1 MSVARAAFSPHTNSE
16 TVPAYARRSRIPTS
30 VKSSTAGSLPPTW
43 FDLIPFLKATT
54 ILWIIVLAF
63 SFVRFQLYCYF
74 RSAAFRKM
82 VKRAKESGR
91 TSNPVIRFA
100 KLFRTVTLRLERHRL
115 SESDVSLY
123 FGYPRCVAALA
134 ICICYMVNTY
144 TQTVPWIILLF
155 YRLYGLIISTNLAV
169 QIMYSNRP
177 IIFALSLGTLVD
189 CLSIPSLLFSSS
201 NQWLNFNFLQAY
213 AVLVEWSLLE
223 KHDIVLQNLST
234 LMRLCYNMFFQ
245 IACFL
250 YITSCGVQF
259 FELLGELP
267 IQALRSETYQVT
279 WANSVYFAVVTLMT
293 VGYGDFVPYTFLG
306 RMWVVFHIIFAAVL
320 VSRGISLLIDALQ
333 TMRRGAGS
341 YIATPGTKHVVV
353 TGRVKWEFLRQF
365 VIEFLEEPS
374 NLGTRV
380 IILASNPDWDED
392 AWNRFVDQ
400 KPLFNHHL
408 VYLEGSALKV
418 DDLHRAQV
426 HTARGIFVL
435 ADPHRHDPYKE
446 DSDILKSVLTVRNYS
461 GTVPV
466 YTLNILDDSSFQFA
480 IALEHVVPSASI
492 AQLNAAMQFKI
503 QKSSTFFGLPY
514 NPQGMAS
521 NGTTQL
527 TLDPQVEENPSA
539 IRVPRGHVS
548 MPTGESAGNRSSFP
562 SQSADWLGPGES
574 REGVDAAHHGPA
586 HSTPKSQSRSSIS
599 LCMEELETVLLSEN
613 IFCNGLSTLI
623 ANATLRVAPQSH
635 SKDRPWLMEYKLG
648 AECSVQQFEI
658 RPEMSAMK
666 VGDVATVLQDY
677 GLVLLA
683 VRNPTAVDW
692 QIATPDVALQEGMIA
707 MSLTYHE
714 LPVIETIA
722 DHAVALIVERNQ
734 KNHDRKIPG
743 GIAASRSVDDALF
756 DATFSGRPYLH
767 PVNRGRLSIL
777 NDDEGD
783 EYRLLSEGPSDVNS
797 DSHQGE
803 GPSSMR
809 GGGSRAVPSEASAVA
824 SVNDQEISS
833 GTALNARGSTS
844 TPSMSTT
851 GIVESGGGSKGNSD
865 VEFEREGEED
875 EDDDAIRMVTSLAGT
890 NRESIGRVKDETSTP
905 GAVRS
910 RFAADTGTSY
920 RSSGKHFASHPSDKR
935 LLRRRSRSSLRIH
948 STVERLPAALRG
960 HVIICVDGETSLM
973 NLDTLLHRIW
983 HRRPGIRSAPPV
995 VVIHPRFPKNVA
1007 RRLGN
1012 EKHELFLL
1020 QGNSLSLNTLKQAQY
1035 QTARAFL
1042 ILASAT
1048 KDESEQGST
1057 DSKAIFTVMALDSI
1071 LAGRNTFVCCVLD
1084 AEGSLQLLRAP
1095 KEPRRVGLLLKDGQD
1110 MDALNAQLLMRT
1122 ASNASLMRGFS
1133 MGRMGGRSGGG
1144 VGALSGTVSDRAGF
1158 GQSRSR
1164 SRASG
1169 LRSMGVT
1176 RSSGIQAD
1184 SSQQAEGSE
1193 DDEVDEYDNLTG
1205 MGGTRIRDSER
1216 SEKRAREERYERQR
1230 YASGEMMISSL
1241 FTSLLAREYTDPG
1254 YIRLIRQLIGATSGS
1269 KGSWIR
1275 QLHISESWMSV
1286 EKAIGGRT
1294 YRELSTKLLE
1304 YGCIT
1309 LGLYRSGDA
1318 PVRAETKSEMW
1329 IRGVDEVVYLERDG
1343 GVMDDYDDEGQWT
1356 PAGSMSSL
1364 LAVSR
1369 EDNNDRWYGALGN
1382 NPIDSMISGGLTSNR
1397 LSFGDALQG
1406 LADDTDEF
1414 DRMAYICPSTKRR
1427 IHYQETENGE
1437 NVLPY
1442 VYSCPEPYTA
1452 VSATDLVFVL
1462 CNPRATIPADWDDD

>member
-1 MSVARAAFSPHTNSE
+1 
-16 TVPAYARRSRIPTS
+16 
-30 VKSSTAGSLPPTW
+30 
-43 FDLIPFLKATT
+43 
-54 ILWIIVLAF
+54 
-63 SFVRFQLYCYF
+63 
-74 RSAAFRKM
+74 M

-91 TSNPVIRFA
+91 TSNPIIRFA
-100 KLFRTVTLRLERHRL
+100 KLFRTATLRLERHRL
-115 SESDVSLY
+115 PESDVSLY

-134 ICICYMVNTY
+134 ICVCYMVNTY

-155 YRLYGLIISTNLAV
+155 HRLYGIVISINLAV
-169 QIMYSNRP
+169 RIIYSNRP
-177 IIFALSLGTLVD
+177 IMFALCLGTLVD
-189 CLSIPSLLFSSS
+189 CLSIPTLLFSSS

-380 IILASNPDWDED
+380 IILASNPDWDEEE
-392 AWNRFVDQ
+392 WNRFVDQ

-446 DSDILKSVLTVRNYS
+446 DSDILKSVLTVRNFS

-480 IALEHVVPSASI
+480 IALEHIVPSASA
-492 AQLNAAMQFKI
+492 AQLNAAMQFKL

-514 NPQGMAS
+514 NPQTVPS

-527 TLDPQVEENPSA
+527 TLDPQLDEHPSSQFGP
-539 IRVPRGHVS
+539 PRGQVS
-548 MPTGESAGNRSSFP
+548 VPQEESSGSRSGGFP
-562 SQSADWLGPGES
+562 FQSTDWLGPGES
-574 REGVDAAHHGPA
+574 REDNDLLHHAPT
-586 HSTPKSQSRSSIS
+586 HSTAKTQRNRFSIS

-658 RPEMSAMK
+658 RPELSSLK
-666 VGDVATVLQDY
+666 VGDVSTLLQDY

-683 VRNPTAVDW
+683 VRNPDEVDW
-692 QIATPDVALQEGMIA
+692 QIATPNVAFQKGMIA

-714 LPVIETIA
+714 LNVIETIA
-722 DHAVALIVERNQ
+722 DHAVAHISERNEKSQ
-734 KNHDRKIPG
+734 DQRNLSG
-743 GIAASRSVDDALF
+743 TESSRSADDGPGAS
-756 DATFSGRPYLH
+756 FSERPNFH
-767 PVNRGRLSIL
+767 PINRGTLSFL

-783 EYRLLSEGPSDVNS
+783 EYRSFSEGPSDVYS
-797 DSHQGE
+797 DSHPGE
-803 GPSSMR
+803 DPSLRTGEQRDEPAETSVANPVQDA
-809 GGGSRAVPSEASAVA
+809 GASSESAPDSRRSAPAIAAPVTDVTESDERDTIPNDDAVE
-824 SVNDQEISS
+824 N
-833 GTALNARGSTS
+833 
-844 TPSMSTT
+844 
-851 GIVESGGGSKGNSD
+851 
-865 VEFEREGEED
+865 EGEED
-875 EDDDAIRMVTSLAGT
+875 DDDDAVREVAAIAEGNRDARPNKASIASVAGHGDSWDE
-890 NRESIGRVKDETSTP
+890 RGR
-905 GAVRS
+905 R
-910 RFAADTGTSY
+910 
-920 RSSGKHFASHPSDKR
+920 R
-935 LLRRRSRSSLRIH
+935 LLERHPVSHSTDNNLFRRRSRSALRIH

-960 HVIICVDGETSLM
+960 HVIICVDGEASLM

-983 HRRPGIRSAPPV
+983 HRRPGVRHAPPV
-995 VVIHPRFPKNVA
+995 VVIHPRFPKNFA
-1007 RRLGN
+1007 RRLGH

-1035 QTARAFL
+1035 QAARAFL

-1071 LAGRNTFVCCVLD
+1071 LSGRNTFVCCVLD

-1095 KEPRRVGLLLKDGQD
+1095 KEPRRVGLLLKDGHD
-1110 MDALNAQLLMRT
+1110 MDPMNAHLLMRT

-1133 MGRMGGRSGGG
+1133 MGRMGGRNGAGI
-1144 VGALSGTVSDRAGF
+1144 GALSGGAADRAGF

-1184 SSQQAEGSE
+1184 TSQQAEGSD
-1193 DDEVDEYDNLTG
+1193 DDEVDEYDDLTG

-1275 QLHISESWMSV
+1275 QLNISESWMSV

-1318 PVRAETKSEMW
+1318 PVRTETKSEMW
-1329 IRGVDEVVYLERDG
+1329 IRGVDEVVYLERDRAI
-1343 GVMDDYDDEGQWT
+1343 MDDYDDEGQWT

-1364 LAVSR
+1364 LAISR

-1382 NPIDSMISGGLTSNR
+1382 NPIDSMISGGLSSNR

-1462 CNPRATIPADWDDD
+1462 CNPRATIPTDWDDD

>member
-1 MSVARAAFSPHTNSE
+1 
-16 TVPAYARRSRIPTS
+16 
-30 VKSSTAGSLPPTW
+30 
-43 FDLIPFLKATT
+43 
-54 ILWIIVLAF
+54 
-63 SFVRFQLYCYF
+63 
-74 RSAAFRKM
+74 M

-115 SESDVSLY
+115 PESDVSLY

-134 ICICYMVNTY
+134 ICICYMVTTY

-155 YRLYGLIISTNLAV
+155 YRLYGLVITINLAV
-169 QIMYSNRP
+169 QIAYSNRP
-177 IIFALSLGTLVD
+177 IMFALSLGTIVD
-189 CLSIPSLLFSSS
+189 CLSIPSLLLSSS

-392 AWNRFVDQ
+392 EWNRFVDQ

-446 DSDILKSVLTVRNYS
+446 DSDILKSVLTVRNFS

-480 IALEHVVPSASI
+480 IALEHIVPSASV
-492 AQLNAAMQFKI
+492 AQLNAAMHSKI

-514 NPQGMAS
+514 NPQGVAS

-527 TLDPQVEENPSA
+527 TLDPQVEESPPA
-539 IRVPRGHVS
+539 PAPPRGQAPIPIEES
-548 MPTGESAGNRSSFP
+548 TGSRSGFP
-562 SQSADWLGPGES
+562 FQSTDWLGPGES
-574 REGVDAAHHGPA
+574 REDTEAQHQEPVNSAA
-586 HSTPKSQSRSSIS
+586 KSHRNRSSIS

-613 IFCNGLSTLI
+613 IFCNGLSTFI

-648 AECSVQQFEI
+648 AECSVQQFKI

-683 VRNPTAVDW
+683 VRVQTEVDW
-692 QIATPDVALQEGMIA
+692 NIATPDVALQEGMIA
-707 MSLTYHE
+707 MTLTYHE

-734 KNHDRKIPG
+734 KDRSQKNPA
-743 GIAASRSVDDALF
+743 GIVSSRSSDDALF
-756 DATFSGRPYLH
+756 DTSFSERPYLH

-777 NDDEGD
+777 NDDDGD
-783 EYRLLSEGPSDVNS
+783 DYRLSSDGPSDVNS
-797 DSHQGE
+797 DSQHRDGL
-803 GPSSMR
+803 SSMR
-809 GGGSRAVPSEASAVA
+809 SGGPLTASPDINAVDSVNDEDISTGSASSIHRSAPAIPMATTDVVESGAGSKSASDAECEKEGAEDDDDDAVREASAFA
-824 SVNDQEISS
+824 DANRE
-833 GTALNARGSTS
+833 TRGKAKSETS
-844 TPSMSTT
+844 AP
-851 GIVESGGGSKGNSD
+851 G
-865 VEFEREGEED
+865 
-875 EDDDAIRMVTSLAGT
+875 AIR
-890 NRESIGRVKDETSTP
+890 NRFSM
-905 GAVRS
+905 
-910 RFAADTGTSY
+910 DTRTRHQFSE
-920 RSSGKHFASHPSDKR
+920 RHFSPHPSDNS
-935 LLRRRSRSSLRIH
+935 LVRRRSRSALRIH
-948 STVERLPAALRG
+948 STVERLPTALRG

-983 HRRPGIRSAPPV
+983 HRRPGIQNVPPV

-1048 KDESEQGST
+1048 KDEAEQGST

-1071 LAGRNTFVCCVLD
+1071 LAGGNTFVCCVLD

-1110 MDALNAQLLMRT
+1110 MDALNAQLLMRS

-1133 MGRMGGRSGGG
+1133 MGRIGGRNGGG
-1144 VGALSGTVSDRAGF
+1144 IGAGGGALSDRAGF

-1176 RSSGIQAD
+1176 RSSGIQLD
-1184 SSQQAEGSE
+1184 PNQQAEGSE

-1254 YIRLIRQLIGATSGS
+1254 YIRLVRQLIGATSGS

-1275 QLHISESWMSV
+1275 QLNISESWMSV

-1343 GVMDDYDDEGQWT
+1343 AMMDDYDDEGQWT

-1397 LSFGDALQG
+1397 LSFGDALQN
-1406 LADDTDEF
+1406 LTDETDEF

-1442 VYSCPEPYTA
+1442 VYSCPEPYTS

-1462 CNPRATIPADWDDD
+1462 CNPKATIPTNWDNE